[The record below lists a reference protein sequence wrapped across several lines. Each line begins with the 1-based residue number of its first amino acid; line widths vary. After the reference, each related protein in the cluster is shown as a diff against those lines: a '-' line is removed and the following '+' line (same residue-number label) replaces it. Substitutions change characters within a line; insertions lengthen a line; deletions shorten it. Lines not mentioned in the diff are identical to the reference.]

1 MPPSPQLVDDYW
13 VGLNQVE
20 LNPTLLLTSFV
31 SSVVTAWECLL
42 SKMGRKFMWR
52 HTGVPLAFLSFLLFI
67 FRLNKKIKNWYILPN
82 FGYSVFHICSI
93 FPVEQAVQLL
103 LLMVYQPETL
113 KIWFISYVWRWQGQR
128 NDHPD
133 ITFFLILRDGNLSKN
148 FFSSLGSKGQFL
160 LYFHQRNRW
169 IYMYAHMFIFGW
181 EVYS

>member
-20 LNPTLLLTSFV
+20 LNPTLPLTSFV

-82 FGYSVFHICSI
+82 FGYSVFHICSL
-93 FPVEQAVQLL
+93 FPVEQAVVNFCCWWCINLRLWKFGLSVMSGDGKANVMIILTLL
-103 LLMVYQPETL
+103 
-113 KIWFISYVWRWQGQR
+113 
-128 NDHPD
+128 
-133 ITFFLILRDGNLSKN
+133 FF
-148 FFSSLGSKGQFL
+148 
-160 LYFHQRNRW
+160 
-169 IYMYAHMFIFGW
+169 
-181 EVYS
+181 